1 MMQRAAKVIL
11 LLVGSALLVLGAA
24 IPKDIMAVLEKI
36 DKNNANYKTAK
47 ASLEFRMQVG
57 PMSQTL
63 KGELWVDNTTG
74 KFKANMGEGPMF
86 STIVYDGE
94 FLWTYSPMTKEY
106 TKTQLPS
113 QTIREG
119 IFFFMPISI
128 ALAPICKKTFT
139 SQNFLST
146 LGKSSLSKT
155 ILNKKNAHLIT
166 FTDKNDGSV
175 VKIVVDAKEYKVL
188 QVSMIPPGGQGEMI
202 FKVTSLESNPSLPE
216 GTFAFTP
223 PPGAKEYA
231 PPKEENLEGQPAPD
245 FSLPSLNGKT
255 YKLSD
260 LKGKVVLLDFWA
272 TWCPP
277 CREELPIIEK
287 LHQEFKDKNLVV
299 LGISNED
306 RQTIENFLKNNRLT
320 FPILIDEREKVGK
333 SYKVV
338 AIPRVL
344 LIDKTGKIRKDILG
358 YNPKNEEILR
368 ELIERLSKE

>member
-277 CREELPIIEK
+277 CREELPFIEK
-287 LHQEFKDKNLVV
+287 LHKEFSGKGLVV
-299 LGISNED
+299 LGINDED
-306 RQTIENFLKNNRLT
+306 KATVQQFVNQQKLT
-320 FPILIDEREKVGK
+320 FTNLLDSQGTTARA
-333 SYKVV
+333 YKVT
-338 AIPRVL
+338 AIPRVI
-344 LIDKTGKIRKDILG
+344 LIDKDGKIVKDITG
-358 YNPKNEEILR
+358 YSKENEKILK
-368 ELIERLSKE
+368 ELIEKLLGG